1 MAWWSVQVTD
11 DDPRGMGSVGRCISE
26 AFCDFGSQ
34 HGVRWRR
41 PWPFG
46 SVWSVFHGFRLSE
59 LVQETPPTP
68 ELGMEISEASREVW
82 VWVLSFQMRSAP
94 EMGRVV
100 HVGNSIN
107 EGSCMGRA
115 IDQ

>member
-1 MAWWSVQVTD
+1 
-11 DDPRGMGSVGRCISE
+11 MG
-26 AFCDFGSQ
+26 FDM
-34 HGVRWRR
+34 
-41 PWPFG
+41 
-46 SVWSVFHGFRLSE
+46 FRLSE

-94 EMGRVV
+94 EEMGRVV

-107 EGSCMGRA
+107 EDSCMGRA